1 MTQDASKTT
10 EPYVGKELGSV
21 SFTVTEDALG
31 DYYDGLNLSRPQT
44 APVPSM
50 IASGPDNAYF
60 AQSSFSN
67 HFGHLWM
74 RQEWELFA
82 PLTPGR
88 TYTATAQITD
98 IYPKRNRSVVR
109 YEVELRTDS
118 GELALRSQ
126 HHQSYLLDQ
135 QDGQLVFRD
144 PKAKQGARRFVVP
157 EGEPFEPLERIITL
171 EMCDRFFHGD
181 ANYHTN
187 REESKKLGFG
197 DVVIGGR
204 MTMAYAAHIL
214 EERFGAA
221 WWTSGRLDTKF
232 TNPVWPNE
240 TVIARGVMT
249 GPLEEEPERTGAFV
263 WLAKPDETVVLPGHN
278 DISTI
283 LNERR
288 YNPFVGEGS
297 RIDFSQFQKG

>member
-1 MTQDASKTT
+1 MTRQTPDPK

-21 SFTVTEDALG
+21 SFTVTEDVLH
-31 DYYDGLNLSRPQT
+31 DYYDGLNLPRPPA
-44 APVPSM
+44 APAPSM

-74 RQEWELFA
+74 RQEWELFE
-82 PLTPGR
+82 PLTAGR
-88 TYTATAQITD
+88 TYTATARITD

-109 YEVELRTDS
+109 YEVELRADS
-118 GELALRSQ
+118 AELAVRTR

-135 QDGQLVFRD
+135 RAGQLTFRY
-144 PKAKQGARRFVVP
+144 PKAKQGAWRFVVP
-157 EGEPFEPLERIITL
+157 EGEPFGPLERVISL

-240 TVIARGVMT
+240 TVIARGVLT
-249 GPLEEEPERTGAFV
+249 GPLTEEPERMGAFV
-263 WLAKPDETVVLPGHN
+263 WLAKPDETVVLVANASVRSIAAEHKQ
-278 DISTI
+278 DI
-283 LNERR
+283 
-288 YNPFVGEGS
+288 
-297 RIDFSQFQKG
+297 

>member
-1 MTQDASKTT
+1 MTRQTPDPK

-21 SFTVTEDALG
+21 PFTVTEAVLH
-31 DYYDGLNLSRPQT
+31 DYYDGLNLPCPP
-44 APVPSM
+44 AVAVPSM

-74 RQEWELFA
+74 RQEWELFE

-109 YEVELRTDS
+109 YEVELRADS
-118 GELALRSQ
+118 GELAVRTR

-135 QDGQLVFRD
+135 QDGQLTFRD

-157 EGEPFEPLERIITL
+157 QGKPFGPLERVISL

-214 EERFGAA
+214 EERFGTA
-221 WWTSGRLDTKF
+221 WWTSGRLDMKF

-249 GPLEEEPERTGAFV
+249 GPLQDEKEEPERTGAFV
-263 WLAKPDETVVLPGHN
+263 WLAKPDETVVLVATASVRS
-278 DISTI
+278 I
-283 LNERR
+283 
-288 YNPFVGEGS
+288 
-297 RIDFSQFQKG
+297 

>member
-1 MTQDASKTT
+1 MTQDAPKTI

-21 SFTVTEDALG
+21 SFTVAEEVLS

-82 PLTPGR
+82 PLTPGW
-88 TYTATAQITD
+88 TYTASAQITD

-109 YEVELRTDS
+109 YQVELRADS
-118 GELALRSQ
+118 GELAVRTR

-135 QDGQLVFRD
+135 QGGQLVFRD
-144 PKAKQGARRFVVP
+144 PKAKHGARRFVVP
-157 EGEPFEPLERIITL
+157 EGEPFGPLERVISL

-181 ANYHTN
+181 ANCHTN

-214 EERFGAA
+214 EERFGPA

-240 TVIARGVMT
+240 TVIARGVIT
-249 GPLEEEPERTGAFV
+249 GPLTEESERTGAFV
-263 WLAKPDETVVLPGHN
+263 WLAKPDETVVLVAQASVESIERKR
-278 DISTI
+278 DI
-283 LNERR
+283 
-288 YNPFVGEGS
+288 
-297 RIDFSQFQKG
+297 